1 MPGLGR
7 FPGEEKGS
15 PLQNFCLENPH
26 GQRSLVGFSPW
37 DCKELDTTEQL
48 THTFSWM
55 TGSSEMG
62 QESQELPPP
71 STMQSLSP
79 RDRVSAAAGCG
90 ARRAS
95 DTSTAD
101 VAPAQGLS
109 AVPHR
114 AWAAFPDRRQRGSSV
129 AGHGQKGPRKAGT
142 RSLVVRSGSVPLSF
156 APQLPPPSPHTALH
170 LSCCSGQDPWGQPSP
185 LSSPPTWVSSANHLG
200 SSLQIQ
206 PECPPLPRLPQLLRT
221 VPTSHLVLAAPPTW
235 STTSS
240 ASPPSP
246 SSVGRHAADSHVG
259 TDHPPPTT
267 ALGAVPC
274 LLPLLLRAS
283 PGSPVCL
290 LKRGAPSLQGNGE
303 LPHFLQILAPR
314 SPAQGTCL
322 EHPTQNHTAAP
333 PPHRS
338 TPHGSAIWSTSI
350 SGLASHPG
358 HPLLSRPAWGP
369 AGRAWFLPLT

>member
-26 GQRSLVGFSPW
+26 GQRSLVGFSPS
-37 DCKELDTTEQL
+37 DCKELGTTEQL
-48 THTFSWM
+48 THTFPWV
-55 TGSSEMG
+55 TGSLEMG
-62 QESQELPPP
+62 QESQELLPP

-79 RDRVSAAAGCG
+79 RDRVSAATGCG
-90 ARRAS
+90 VGRAS
-95 DTSTAD
+95 ATSTAD

-109 AVPHR
+109 AAPHT

-142 RSLVVRSGSVPLSF
+142 RSLVARSGSVPLSF

-221 VPTSHLVLAAPPTW
+221 VPTSHLALAAPPTW

-240 ASPPSP
+240 ASPPISFQCRQACCRQP
-246 SSVGRHAADSHVG
+246 CRDR
-259 TDHPPPTT
+259 PPPRVE
-267 ALGAVPC
+267 AG
-274 LLPLLLRAS
+274 
-283 PGSPVCL
+283 
-290 LKRGAPSLQGNGE
+290 
-303 LPHFLQILAPR
+303 
-314 SPAQGTCL
+314 
-322 EHPTQNHTAAP
+322 AAP
-333 PPHRS
+333 PRPLGLSPASSLSSCGPLPGVPSASSNAGPPASRGMVSSRTSFRSWPQGHLLREPALSTLLKTTQQPHH
-338 TPHGSAIWSTSI
+338 PIGPLPM
-350 SGLASHPG
+350 GAS
-358 HPLLSRPAWGP
+358 SEAPASQ
-369 AGRAWFLPLT
+369 A